1 MKICNKYW
9 NSGEREKAYDKHIQN
24 KQKKVRTAV
33 KYLFLTVFL
42 QSIEWY

>member
-1 MKICNKYW
+1 MKIYNKYQ
-9 NSGEREKAYDKHIQN
+9 NSREREKAYDKHTQN
-24 KQKKVRTAV
+24 KQTKARIAV